1 MANDI
6 ALSSAQRTTLLSL
19 QRIDRDSAVAQR
31 RLSFGQRIVD
41 VTDGAS
47 QFFQSRSLG
56 ERAALFSR
64 TTEQVD
70 QAISGLQNQITSL
83 SAVRSFIQQAIG
95 LTTDAESAIGDTQTL
110 TAINVAYKEIFT
122 QLFNVVS
129 RDTEYNG
136 LNLLKSTARDF
147 TVTFSDDSASNLE
160 VDGKQ
165 LFISAATALTASTGN
180 LFAQVYISITTG
192 SIVFDALANVSITSF
207 SALTALN
214 ISNVAAIRT
223 HLNAALGQIEVNER
237 FFGNNI
243 AILQTR
249 LEFGRDNENDLRVGR
264 DKIVIADINEEATIL
279 TTLRTRNQI
288 GIGALAANAEA
299 QQQLLRLLQ

>member
-19 QRIDRDSAVAQR
+19 QRIERDSSVAQR

-47 QFFQSRSLG
+47 QFFQARSLG
-56 ERAALFSR
+56 ERAALFDR
-64 TTEQVD
+64 TNEQVD

-83 SAVRSFIQQAIG
+83 SAVRSFLQQAIG
-95 LTTDAESAIGDTQTL
+95 LTSDAESAIGDAQTL
-110 TAINVAYKEIFT
+110 IAITTAYREIFT
-122 QLFNVVS
+122 QLVNVVS
-129 RDTEYNG
+129 RDTKYNG
-136 LNLLKSTARDF
+136 LNLLLNTARDF
-147 TVTFSDDSASNLE
+147 TVTFSDDSSSNLV
-160 VDGKQ
+160 VDGKN
-165 LFISAATALTASTGN
+165 LFSTGTLNAAAGN
-180 LFAQVYISITTG
+180 LFSDAYIDVATG
-192 SIVFDALANVSITSF
+192 SIAFDDLAGVSIGGFSALSAGNIGQAAVIRGFLNDALAQ
-207 SALTALN
+207 
-214 ISNVAAIRT
+214 VA
-223 HLNAALGQIEVNER
+223 VNER

-249 LEFGRDNENDLRVGR
+249 LEFGRDNANDLRVGR
-264 DKIVIADINEEATIL
+264 DKIVIADVNEEATIL